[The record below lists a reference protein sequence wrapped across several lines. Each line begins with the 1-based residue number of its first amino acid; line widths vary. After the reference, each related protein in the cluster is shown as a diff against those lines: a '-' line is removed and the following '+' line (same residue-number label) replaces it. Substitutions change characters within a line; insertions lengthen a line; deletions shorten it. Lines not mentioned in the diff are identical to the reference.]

1 MDDMI
6 RPLSCLLLVVAVTAR
21 AETAGDQL
29 EADHAAWTVANR
41 SYDQRIERGDID
53 ATEKRDYQ
61 AFLADLA
68 QRVAAGCAEL
78 QELERPIPAG
88 VDCPEGNGQAG
99 GVVFVAPTTATTRG
113 EGREALDAE
122 LGASLGQ
129 FDEMLL
135 REQDRVRA
143 ARPLSEAA
151 GGDRGGSGS
160 SSASSGGEG
169 QGEGASASASRADGS
184 SDGQGEGQGRE
195 GAESSTASASG
206 QGGTGGLPPSMND
219 GRGEDDVQS
228 DGGSLQGDPGQGG
241 LGPPSGQAARSTRPA
256 DLPDASGDDVV
267 ARQLREAAERER
279 DPELKARLWEEYR
292 RYRGG

>member
-1 MDDMI
+1 MDDLI
-6 RPLSCLLLVVAVTAR
+6 RPLSCLLLLVVAVSAR
-21 AETAGDQL
+21 AETAEDQL
-29 EADHAAWTVANR
+29 EADHAAWTVANQ

-68 QRVAAGCAEL
+68 QRVAAGCADL
-78 QELERPIPAG
+78 QQLGRPIPTG
-88 VDCPEGNGQAG
+88 VDCPEGNGQGG
-99 GVVFVAPTTATTRG
+99 GVVFVAPTSATTRG

-129 FDEMLL
+129 FDELLL
-135 REQDRVRA
+135 REQDRVRS

-151 GGDRGGSGS
+151 GGDTGGGGS
-160 SSASSGGEG
+160 SSASSGSEG
-169 QGEGASASASRADGS
+169 QGEGASASASGTDGS
-184 SDGQGEGQGRE
+184 SDGQGQGRE
-195 GAESSTASASG
+195 AAESSTASASG
-206 QGGTGGLPPSMND
+206 QGGTGGLPGSMND

-228 DGGSLQGDPGQGG
+228 DGGSRQGDPGQGG
-241 LGPPSGQAARSTRPA
+241 LGPPSSQTARSTRPA

-267 ARQLREAAERER
+267 ARQLREAAELER